1 MIRIIKHLCKYWY
14 SVLIVIALLF
24 AQAACDLS
32 LPEYT
37 SRIVNTGIQE
47 GGIEDNVP
55 EAMSVDTFNHALLF
69 LEEEDA
75 RVLEDHYQLIT
86 SEDATEEQLDTYPE
100 LKKEAIYLLEDI
112 DQDTR
117 EELNQILQKPFTY
130 LLLFSGDSEASQEL
144 EQQMMENLPE
154 EMRQIPDL
162 TMMDVLEM
170 MPEESRQEMTKEID
184 QAMEDMPDTL
194 YEQSA
199 VQFIRSEYEMLGM
212 DTDQIQL
219 NYIFMSG
226 LKMLGLALVS
236 MVATI
241 SVGFL
246 GSRIAARLARDL
258 RNQVFTK
265 VVEFS
270 EGEMKQFST
279 ASLITRSTN
288 DIQQVQMLLVFLL
301 RTIFYAPI
309 IAIGGVVKVL
319 ATKTSMAWII
329 AVAVMAILTLVIVLF
344 AIAMPKFKRVQKL
357 IDRLNLVTREILTGL
372 PVIRAFAK
380 EKHEEQRFDKANKD
394 LKNNQLFIV
403 RVMSTMMPLMMFT
416 MNAIAVLIVWEAAK
430 GIDSGIMQV
439 GDMMAFI
446 QYTMQ
451 IIMAFLMIS
460 LVSIML
466 PRAIVSIGRIDE
478 VLKTPLTILDPKEP
492 KEGKEK
498 GTVEFKDVSFR
509 YPDADGYMLH
519 HINFKANKGETV
531 AFIGSTGSGK
541 STLINL
547 IPRFFEASKGEILV
561 DGVNVKDYD
570 QHDLREKI
578 GYVPQTGI
586 LFSGTIASN
595 LRYGKEDA
603 TEKEIH
609 EALDIAQASEFV
621 NKLEKGIESPIS
633 QGGTNVS
640 GGQKQRLSIAR
651 AVIKRPEIYIFDDSF
666 SALDFKTDAALRK
679 TLREKTKGST
689 MLIVAQRISTI
700 MNADKIVVLDDGNVV
715 GIGTHQELLKTCD
728 VYREIALSQLS
739 KEELDYEG

>member
-24 AQAACDLS
+24 AQAYCDLS

-47 GGIEDNVP
+47 GGIEDNTP
-55 EAMSVDTFNHALLF
+55 EAISKSSLEDALLF
-69 LEEEDA
+69 LNEKDQSFVQSQYELVTIEN
-75 RVLEDHYQLIT
+75 
-86 SEDATEEQLDTYPE
+86 ATESQIEKYPNVE
-100 LKKEAIYLLEDI
+100 KEDI
-112 DQDTR
+112 YVLKDISHEQH
-117 EELNQILQKPFTY
+117 EKLNQLLQKPLTY
-130 LLLFSGDSEASQEL
+130 LLLFDGETEEGKKIEKQVLA
-144 EQQMMENLPE
+144 NLPE
-154 EMRQIPDL
+154 ELSKIPDITVMKL
-162 TMMDVLEM
+162 FEM
-170 MPEESRQEMTKEID
+170 MPQEQRQEALKQLEDKMK
-184 QAMEDMPDTL
+184 DMPDTML
-194 YEQSA
+194 EQSA
-199 VQFIRSEYEMLGM
+199 IEFIKTEYQGLGM
-212 DTDQIQL
+212 DTDRIQT
-219 NYIFMSG
+219 NYIFISG

-236 MVATI
+236 MAATI
-241 SVGFL
+241 MVGFL

-265 VVEFS
+265 VVDFS
-270 EGEMKQFST
+270 ESEMKQFST

-319 ATKTSMAWII
+319 ATGTGMAWIV
-329 AVAVMAILTLVIVLF
+329 AVAVMAIATLVIVLF

-380 EKHEEQRFDKANKD
+380 EKHEEARFDKANKD

-403 RVMSTMMPLMMFT
+403 RVMATMMPLMMFT
-416 MNAIAVLIVWEAAK
+416 MNAIAVLIVWEAAQ

-451 IIMAFLMIS
+451 IIMSFLMIS
-460 LVSIML
+460 IVSIML

-478 VLKTPLTILDPKEP
+478 VLKTPLTILNPKEK
-492 KEGKEK
+492 KEPTEV

-509 YPDADGYMLH
+509 YPDSDGYMLH
-519 HINFKANKGETV
+519 HINFKAEKGETV

-547 IPRFFEASKGEILV
+547 IPRFFEATKGEVLV
-561 DGVNVKDYD
+561 DGVNVKDLD
-570 QHDLREKI
+570 QKELRDKI
-578 GYVPQTGI
+578 GYVPQTGV

-603 TEKEIH
+603 HEKEIQ

-621 NKLEKGIESPIS
+621 SKLEKGTESPIS

-651 AVIKRPEIYIFDDSF
+651 AVIKKPEIYIFDDSF

-679 TLREKTKGST
+679 ALRTKTKGST

-700 MNADKIVVLDDGNVV
+700 MNADRIVVLDDGKVV
-715 GIGTHQELLKTCD
+715 GTGTHQELLKSCE

>member
-1 MIRIIKHLCKYWY
+1 MVRIIKHLCKYWY

-24 AQAACDLS
+24 VQAACDLS

-47 GGIEDNVP
+47 GGIEDNTP
-55 EAMSVDTFNHALLF
+55 EAITKESFEDILLF
-69 LEEEDA
+69 LNEKDSKFVQNQYE
-75 RVLEDHYQLIT
+75 VV
-86 SEDATEEQLDTYPE
+86 SKKDATEEQLESYPTVE
-100 LKKEAIYLLEDI
+100 KQDIYVLKDISKENHEK
-112 DQDTR
+112 
-117 EELNQILQKPFTY
+117 LNQLLQKPLTY
-130 LLLFSGDSEASQEL
+130 LLLFSGDTEEGAKI
-144 EQQMMENLPE
+144 EQQIISKLPE
-154 EMRQIPDL
+154 QLSSIPDL
-162 TMMDVLEM
+162 TVMKLLEM
-170 MPEESRQEMTKEID
+170 MPKEQRQEMMK
-184 QAMEDMPDTL
+184 QLNQKMKDMPDTML
-194 YEQSA
+194 EQSA
-199 VQFIRSEYEMLGM
+199 IQFVKTEYQRLGM
-212 DTDQIQL
+212 DTDRIQTS
-219 NYIFMSG
+219 YIFVSG

-236 MVATI
+236 MVATVM
-241 SVGFL
+241 VGFL

-258 RNQVFTK
+258 RNQVFKK
-265 VVEFS
+265 VVDFS
-270 EGEMKQFST
+270 ESEMKQFST

-319 ATKTSMAWII
+319 ATGTGMAWII
-329 AVAVMAILTLVIVLF
+329 AVAVMAIATLVIILF
-344 AIAMPKFKRVQKL
+344 AIAMPKFKTVQKL

-380 EKHEEQRFDKANKD
+380 EKHEEARFDKANKD
-394 LKNNQLFIV
+394 LKNNQLFII
-403 RVMSTMMPLMMFT
+403 RVMATMMPLMMFT

-430 GIDSGIMQV
+430 GIDSGVMQV

-446 QYTMQ
+446 QYTIQ
-451 IIMAFLMIS
+451 IIMSFLMIS
-460 LVSIML
+460 IVSIML

-478 VLKTPLTILDPKEP
+478 VLKTPFTILNPKQK
-492 KEGKEK
+492 KETTEV

-509 YPDADGYMLH
+509 YPDSDGYMLH

-547 IPRFFEASKGEILV
+547 IPRFFEATKGEVLV
-561 DGVNVKDYD
+561 DGVNVKDLD
-570 QHDLREKI
+570 QKDLRDKI
-578 GYVPQTGI
+578 GYVPQTGV

-603 TEKEIH
+603 SDKEIQ

-621 NKLEKGIESPIS
+621 SKLPKGTENPIS

-651 AVIKRPEIYIFDDSF
+651 AVIKKPEIYIFDDSF

-679 TLREKTKGST
+679 ALREKTKGST

-715 GIGTHQELLKTCD
+715 GTGTHQELLKSCD

>member
-24 AQAACDLS
+24 AQAYCDLS

-47 GGIEDNVP
+47 GGIEDNTP
-55 EAMSVDTFNHALLF
+55 EAISKSSLEDALLF
-69 LEEEDA
+69 LNEEDQSF
-75 RVLEDHYQLIT
+75 VQSQYELVTIEN
-86 SEDATEEQLDTYPE
+86 ATESQIEKYPNVE
-100 LKKEAIYLLEDI
+100 KEDI
-112 DQDTR
+112 YVLKDISHEQH
-117 EELNQILQKPFTY
+117 EKLNQLLQKPLTY
-130 LLLFSGDSEASQEL
+130 LLLFDGETEEGKKIEKQVLA
-144 EQQMMENLPE
+144 NLPE
-154 EMRQIPDL
+154 ELSKIPDITVMKL
-162 TMMDVLEM
+162 FEM
-170 MPEESRQEMTKEID
+170 MPQEQRQEALKQLEDKMK
-184 QAMEDMPDTL
+184 DMPDTML
-194 YEQSA
+194 EQIA
-199 VQFIRSEYEMLGM
+199 IEFIKTEYQGLGM
-212 DTDQIQL
+212 DTDRIQT
-219 NYIFMSG
+219 NYIFISG

-236 MVATI
+236 MAATI
-241 SVGFL
+241 MVGFL

-265 VVEFS
+265 VVDFS
-270 EGEMKQFST
+270 ESEMKQFST

-319 ATKTSMAWII
+319 ATGTGMAWIV
-329 AVAVMAILTLVIVLF
+329 AVAVMAIATLVIVLF

-380 EKHEEQRFDKANKD
+380 EKHEEARFDKANKD

-403 RVMSTMMPLMMFT
+403 RVMATMMPLMMFT
-416 MNAIAVLIVWEAAK
+416 MNAIAVLIVWEAAQ

-451 IIMAFLMIS
+451 IIMSFLMIS
-460 LVSIML
+460 IVSIML

-478 VLKTPLTILDPKEP
+478 VLKTPLTILNPKEK
-492 KEGKEK
+492 KEPTEV

-509 YPDADGYMLH
+509 YPDSDGYMLH
-519 HINFKANKGETV
+519 HINFKAEKGETV

-547 IPRFFEASKGEILV
+547 IPRFFEATKGEVLV
-561 DGVNVKDYD
+561 DGVNVKDLD
-570 QHDLREKI
+570 QKELRDKI
-578 GYVPQTGI
+578 GYVPQTGV

-603 TEKEIH
+603 NEEEIQ

-621 NKLEKGIESPIS
+621 SKLEKGTESPIS

-651 AVIKRPEIYIFDDSF
+651 AVIKKPEIYIFDDSF

-679 TLREKTKGST
+679 ALRTKTKGST
-689 MLIVAQRISTI
+689 ILIVAQRISTI
-700 MNADKIVVLDDGNVV
+700 MNADRIVVLDDGKVV
-715 GIGTHQELLKTCD
+715 GTGTHQELLKSCE

>member
-1 MIRIIKHLCKYWY
+1 MVRIIKHLCKYWY

-24 AQAACDLS
+24 VQAACDLS

-47 GGIEDNVP
+47 GGIEDNTP
-55 EAMSVDTFNHALLF
+55 EAITKESFEDILLF
-69 LEEEDA
+69 LNEKDSKFVQNQYE
-75 RVLEDHYQLIT
+75 VV
-86 SEDATEEQLDTYPE
+86 SKKDATEEQLESYPTVE
-100 LKKEAIYLLEDI
+100 KQDIYVLKDISKENHEK
-112 DQDTR
+112 
-117 EELNQILQKPFTY
+117 LNQLLQKPLTY
-130 LLLFSGDSEASQEL
+130 LLLFSGDTEEGAKIEKQIISK
-144 EQQMMENLPE
+144 LPE
-154 EMRQIPDL
+154 QLSSIPDL
-162 TMMDVLEM
+162 TVMKLLEM
-170 MPEESRQEMTKEID
+170 MPKEQRQEMMK
-184 QAMEDMPDTL
+184 QLNQKMKDMPDTML
-194 YEQSA
+194 EQSA
-199 VQFIRSEYEMLGM
+199 IQFVKTEYQRLGM
-212 DTDQIQL
+212 DTDRIQTS
-219 NYIFMSG
+219 YIFVSG
-226 LKMLGLALVS
+226 LKMLGLALIS
-236 MVATI
+236 MFATVM
-241 SVGFL
+241 VGFL

-258 RNQVFTK
+258 RNQVFKK
-265 VVEFS
+265 VVDFS
-270 EGEMKQFST
+270 ESEMKQFST

-319 ATKTSMAWII
+319 ATGTGMAWII
-329 AVAVMAILTLVIVLF
+329 AVAVMAIATLVIILF

-380 EKHEEQRFDKANKD
+380 EKQEEARFDKANKD

-403 RVMSTMMPLMMFT
+403 RVMATMMPLMMFT

-430 GIDSGIMQV
+430 GIDSGVMQV

-451 IIMAFLMIS
+451 IIMSFLMIS
-460 LVSIML
+460 IVSIML

-478 VLKTPLTILDPKEP
+478 VLKTPFTILNPKQK
-492 KEGKEK
+492 KETTEV

-509 YPDADGYMLH
+509 YPDSDGYMLH

-547 IPRFFEASKGEILV
+547 IPRFFEATKGEVLV
-561 DGVNVKDYD
+561 DGVNVKDLN
-570 QHDLREKI
+570 QKDLRDKI
-578 GYVPQTGI
+578 GYVPQTGV

-603 TEKEIH
+603 SDKEIQD
-609 EALDIAQASEFV
+609 ALDIAQASEFV
-621 NKLEKGIESPIS
+621 SKLPKGTENPIS

-651 AVIKRPEIYIFDDSF
+651 AVIKKPEIYIFDDSF

-679 TLREKTKGST
+679 ALREKTKGST

-715 GIGTHQELLKTCD
+715 GTGTHQELLKSCD

>member
-1 MIRIIKHLCKYWY
+1 MVRIIKHLCKYWY

-24 AQAACDLS
+24 VQAACDLS

-47 GGIEDNVP
+47 GGIEDNTP
-55 EAMSVDTFNHALLF
+55 EAITKESFEDILLF
-69 LEEEDA
+69 LNEKDSKFVQNQYE
-75 RVLEDHYQLIT
+75 VV
-86 SEDATEEQLDTYPE
+86 SKKDATEEQLESYPTVE
-100 LKKEAIYLLEDI
+100 KQDIYVLKDISKENHEK
-112 DQDTR
+112 
-117 EELNQILQKPFTY
+117 LNQLLQKPLTY
-130 LLLFSGDSEASQEL
+130 LLLFSGDTEEGTKIEKQIISK
-144 EQQMMENLPE
+144 LPE
-154 EMRQIPDL
+154 QLSSIPDL
-162 TMMDVLEM
+162 TVMKLLEM
-170 MPEESRQEMTKEID
+170 MPQEQRQEMMK
-184 QAMEDMPDTL
+184 QLNQKMKDMPDTML
-194 YEQSA
+194 EQSA
-199 VQFIRSEYEMLGM
+199 IQFVKAEYQRLGM
-212 DTDQIQL
+212 DTDRIQT
-219 NYIFMSG
+219 NYIFVSG

-236 MVATI
+236 MVATVM
-241 SVGFL
+241 VGFL

-258 RNQVFTK
+258 RNQVFKK
-265 VVEFS
+265 VVDFS
-270 EGEMKQFST
+270 ESEMKQFST

-319 ATKTSMAWII
+319 ATGTGMAWII
-329 AVAVMAILTLVIVLF
+329 AVAVMAIATLVIILF
-344 AIAMPKFKRVQKL
+344 AIAMPKFKTVQKL

-380 EKHEEQRFDKANKD
+380 EKHEEARFDKANKD

-403 RVMSTMMPLMMFT
+403 RVMATMMPLMMFT

-430 GIDSGIMQV
+430 GIDSGVMQV

-451 IIMAFLMIS
+451 IIMSFLMIS
-460 LVSIML
+460 IVSIML

-478 VLKTPLTILDPKEP
+478 VLKTPFTILNPKQK
-492 KEGKEK
+492 KETTEV

-509 YPDADGYMLH
+509 YPDSDGYMLH

-547 IPRFFEASKGEILV
+547 IPRFFEATKGEVLV
-561 DGVNVKDYD
+561 DGVNVKDLD
-570 QHDLREKI
+570 QKDLRDKI
-578 GYVPQTGI
+578 GYVPQTGV

-603 TEKEIH
+603 SDKEIQ

-621 NKLEKGIESPIS
+621 SKLPKGTENPIS

-651 AVIKRPEIYIFDDSF
+651 AVIKKPEIYIFDDSF

-679 TLREKTKGST
+679 ALREKTKGST

-715 GIGTHQELLKTCD
+715 GTGTHQELLKSCD

>member
-24 AQAACDLS
+24 VQAYCDLS

-47 GGIEDNVP
+47 GGIEDNTP
-55 EAMSVDTFNHALLF
+55 EAISKSSLEDALLF
-69 LEEEDA
+69 LNEEDQSF
-75 RVLEDHYQLIT
+75 VQSQYELVTIEN
-86 SEDATEEQLDTYPE
+86 ATESQIEKYPNVE
-100 LKKEAIYLLEDI
+100 KEDI
-112 DQDTR
+112 YVLKDISHEQH
-117 EELNQILQKPFTY
+117 EKLNQLLQKPLTY
-130 LLLFSGDSEASQEL
+130 LLLFDGETEEGKKIEKQVLA
-144 EQQMMENLPE
+144 NLPE
-154 EMRQIPDL
+154 ELSKIPDITVMKL
-162 TMMDVLEM
+162 FEM
-170 MPEESRQEMTKEID
+170 MPQEQRQEALKQLEDKMK
-184 QAMEDMPDTL
+184 DMPDTML
-194 YEQSA
+194 EQSA
-199 VQFIRSEYEMLGM
+199 IEFIKTEYQGLGM
-212 DTDQIQL
+212 DTDRIQT
-219 NYIFMSG
+219 NYIFISG

-236 MVATI
+236 MAATI
-241 SVGFL
+241 MVGFL

-265 VVEFS
+265 VVDFS
-270 EGEMKQFST
+270 ESEMKQFST

-319 ATKTSMAWII
+319 ATGTGMAWIV
-329 AVAVMAILTLVIVLF
+329 AVAVMAIATLVIVLF

-380 EKHEEQRFDKANKD
+380 EKPEEARFDKANKD

-403 RVMSTMMPLMMFT
+403 RVMATMMPLMMFT
-416 MNAIAVLIVWEAAK
+416 MNAIAVLIVWEAAQ

-451 IIMAFLMIS
+451 IIMSFLMIS
-460 LVSIML
+460 IVSIML

-478 VLKTPLTILDPKEP
+478 VLKTPLTILNPKEK
-492 KEGKEK
+492 KEPTEV

-509 YPDADGYMLH
+509 YPDSDGYMLH
-519 HINFKANKGETV
+519 HINFKAEKGETV

-547 IPRFFEASKGEILV
+547 IPRFFEATKGEVLV
-561 DGVNVKDYD
+561 DGVNVKDLD
-570 QHDLREKI
+570 QKELRDKI
-578 GYVPQTGI
+578 GYVPQTGV

-603 TEKEIH
+603 NEKEIQ

-621 NKLEKGIESPIS
+621 SKLEKGTESPIS

-651 AVIKRPEIYIFDDSF
+651 AVIKKPEIYIFDDSF

-679 TLREKTKGST
+679 ALRTKTKGST

-700 MNADKIVVLDDGNVV
+700 MNADRIVVLDDGKVV
-715 GIGTHQELLKTCD
+715 GTGTHQELLKSCE

>member
-24 AQAACDLS
+24 AQAYCDLS

-47 GGIEDNVP
+47 GGIEDNTP
-55 EAMSVDTFNHALLF
+55 EAISKSSLEDALLF
-69 LEEEDA
+69 LNEEDQSF
-75 RVLEDHYQLIT
+75 VQSQYELVTIEN
-86 SEDATEEQLDTYPE
+86 ATESQIEKYPNVE
-100 LKKEAIYLLEDI
+100 KEDI
-112 DQDTR
+112 YVLKDISHEQH
-117 EELNQILQKPFTY
+117 EKLNQLLQKPLTY
-130 LLLFSGDSEASQEL
+130 LLLFDGETEEGKKIEKQVLA
-144 EQQMMENLPE
+144 NLPE
-154 EMRQIPDL
+154 ELSKIPDITVMKL
-162 TMMDVLEM
+162 FEM
-170 MPEESRQEMTKEID
+170 MPQEQRQEALKQLEDKMK
-184 QAMEDMPDTL
+184 DMPDTML
-194 YEQSA
+194 EQSA
-199 VQFIRSEYEMLGM
+199 IEFIKTEYQGLGM
-212 DTDQIQL
+212 DTDRIQI
-219 NYIFMSG
+219 NYIFISG

-236 MVATI
+236 MAATI
-241 SVGFL
+241 MVGFL

-265 VVEFS
+265 VVDFS
-270 EGEMKQFST
+270 ESEMKQFST

-319 ATKTSMAWII
+319 ATGTGMAWIV
-329 AVAVMAILTLVIVLF
+329 AVAVMAIATLVIVLF
-344 AIAMPKFKRVQKL
+344 AIAMPKFKCVQKL

-380 EKHEEQRFDKANKD
+380 EKHEEARFDKANKD

-403 RVMSTMMPLMMFT
+403 RVMATMMPLMMFT
-416 MNAIAVLIVWEAAK
+416 MNAIAVLIVWEAAQ

-451 IIMAFLMIS
+451 IIMSFLMIS
-460 LVSIML
+460 IVSIML

-478 VLKTPLTILDPKEP
+478 VLKTPLTILNPKEK
-492 KEGKEK
+492 KEPTEV

-509 YPDADGYMLH
+509 YPDSDGYMLH
-519 HINFKANKGETV
+519 HINFKAEKGETV

-547 IPRFFEASKGEILV
+547 IPRFFEATKGEVLV
-561 DGVNVKDYD
+561 DGVNVKDLD
-570 QHDLREKI
+570 QKELRDKI
-578 GYVPQTGI
+578 GYVPQTGV

-603 TEKEIH
+603 NEKEIQ

-621 NKLEKGIESPIS
+621 SKLEKGTESPIS

-651 AVIKRPEIYIFDDSF
+651 AVIKKPEIYIFDDSF

-679 TLREKTKGST
+679 ALRTKTKGST

-700 MNADKIVVLDDGNVV
+700 MNADRIVVLDDGKVV
-715 GIGTHQELLKTCD
+715 GTGTHQELLKSCE

>member
-24 AQAACDLS
+24 AQAYCDLS

-47 GGIEDNVP
+47 GGIEDNTP
-55 EAMSVDTFNHALLF
+55 EAISKSSLEDALLF
-69 LEEEDA
+69 LNEEDQSF
-75 RVLEDHYQLIT
+75 VQSQYELVTIEN
-86 SEDATEEQLDTYPE
+86 ATESQIEKYPNVE
-100 LKKEAIYLLEDI
+100 KEDI
-112 DQDTR
+112 YVLKDISHEQH
-117 EELNQILQKPFTY
+117 EKLNQLLQKPLTY
-130 LLLFSGDSEASQEL
+130 LLLFDGETEEGKKIEKQVLA
-144 EQQMMENLPE
+144 NLPE
-154 EMRQIPDL
+154 ELSKIPDITVMKL
-162 TMMDVLEM
+162 FEM
-170 MPEESRQEMTKEID
+170 MPQEQRQEALKQLEDKMK
-184 QAMEDMPDTL
+184 DMPDTML
-194 YEQSA
+194 EQSA
-199 VQFIRSEYEMLGM
+199 IEFIKTEYQGLGM
-212 DTDQIQL
+212 DTDRIQT
-219 NYIFMSG
+219 NYIFISG

-236 MVATI
+236 MAATI
-241 SVGFL
+241 MVGFL

-265 VVEFS
+265 VVDFS
-270 EGEMKQFST
+270 ESEMKQFST

-319 ATKTSMAWII
+319 ATGTGMAWIV
-329 AVAVMAILTLVIVLF
+329 AVAVMAIATLVIVLF

-380 EKHEEQRFDKANKD
+380 EKPEEARFDKANKD

-403 RVMSTMMPLMMFT
+403 RVMATMMPLMMFT
-416 MNAIAVLIVWEAAK
+416 MNAIAVLIVWEAAQ

-451 IIMAFLMIS
+451 IIMSFLMIS
-460 LVSIML
+460 IVSIML

-478 VLKTPLTILDPKEP
+478 VLKTPLTILNPKEK
-492 KEGKEK
+492 KEPTEV

-509 YPDADGYMLH
+509 YPDSDGYMLH
-519 HINFKANKGETV
+519 HINFKAEKGETV

-547 IPRFFEASKGEILV
+547 IPRFFEATKGEVLV
-561 DGVNVKDYD
+561 DGVNVKDLD
-570 QHDLREKI
+570 QKELRDKI
-578 GYVPQTGI
+578 GYVPQTGV

-603 TEKEIH
+603 HEKEIQ

-621 NKLEKGIESPIS
+621 SKLEKGTESPIS

-651 AVIKRPEIYIFDDSF
+651 AVIKKPEIYIFDDSF

-679 TLREKTKGST
+679 ALRTKTKGST

-700 MNADKIVVLDDGNVV
+700 MNADRIVVLDDGKVV
-715 GIGTHQELLKTCD
+715 GTGTHQELLKSCE

>member
-24 AQAACDLS
+24 VQAACDLS

-55 EAMSVDTFNHALLF
+55 EAMSVDTFQHAQLF
-69 LEEEDA
+69 LEDEDA
-75 RVLEDHYQLIT
+75 YFVEDHYQLIT
-86 SEDATEEQLDTYPE
+86 RDQATKEQLDSYPE
-100 LKKEAIYLLEDI
+100 LKNEDIYLLEEI
-112 DQDTR
+112 DHDAR
-117 EELNQILQKPFTY
+117 DELNQILQKPFTY
-130 LLLFSGDSEASQEL
+130 LLLFSGDSESGKEI
-144 EQQMMENLPE
+144 EQQMMANLPE

-170 MPEESRQEMTKEID
+170 MPEESRQEMTKEMD

-199 VQFIRSEYEMLGM
+199 VQFIRSEYETLGM

-219 NYIFMSG
+219 NYIFVSG

-319 ATKTSMAWII
+319 ATKTGMAWII

-344 AIAMPKFKRVQKL
+344 AIAMPKFKCVQKL

-578 GYVPQTGI
+578 GYVPQTGV

-679 TLREKTKGST
+679 ALREKTKGST

>member
-1 MIRIIKHLCKYWY
+1 MVRIIKHLCKYWY

-24 AQAACDLS
+24 VQAACDLS

-47 GGIEDNVP
+47 GGIEDNTP
-55 EAMSVDTFNHALLF
+55 EAITKESFENILLF
-69 LEEEDA
+69 LNEKDSKFVQNQYE
-75 RVLEDHYQLIT
+75 VV
-86 SEDATEEQLDTYPE
+86 SKKDATEEQLESYPTVE
-100 LKKEAIYLLEDI
+100 KQDIYVLKDISKENHEK
-112 DQDTR
+112 
-117 EELNQILQKPFTY
+117 LNQLLQKPLTY
-130 LLLFSGDSEASQEL
+130 LLLFSGDTEEGAKI
-144 EQQMMENLPE
+144 EQQIISKLPE
-154 EMRQIPDL
+154 QLSSIPDL
-162 TMMDVLEM
+162 TVMKLLEM
-170 MPEESRQEMTKEID
+170 MPKEQRQEMMK
-184 QAMEDMPDTL
+184 QLNQKMKDMPDTML
-194 YEQSA
+194 EQSA
-199 VQFIRSEYEMLGM
+199 IQFVKTEYQRLGM
-212 DTDQIQL
+212 DTDRIQT
-219 NYIFMSG
+219 NYIFVSG
-226 LKMLGLALVS
+226 LKMLGLALIS
-236 MVATI
+236 MFATVM
-241 SVGFL
+241 VGFL

-258 RNQVFTK
+258 RNQVFKK
-265 VVEFS
+265 VVDFS
-270 EGEMKQFST
+270 ESEMKQFST

-319 ATKTSMAWII
+319 ATGTGMAWII
-329 AVAVMAILTLVIVLF
+329 AVAVMAIATLVIILF

-380 EKHEEQRFDKANKD
+380 ENHEEARFDKANKD

-403 RVMSTMMPLMMFT
+403 RVMATMMPLMMFT

-430 GIDSGIMQV
+430 GIDSGVMQV

-451 IIMAFLMIS
+451 IIMSFLMIS
-460 LVSIML
+460 IVSIML

-478 VLKTPLTILDPKEP
+478 VLKTPFTILNPKQK
-492 KEGKEK
+492 KETTEV

-509 YPDADGYMLH
+509 YPDSDGYMLH

-547 IPRFFEASKGEILV
+547 IPRFFEATKGEVLV
-561 DGVNVKDYD
+561 DGVNVKDLD
-570 QHDLREKI
+570 QKDLRDKI
-578 GYVPQTGI
+578 GYVPQTGV

-603 TEKEIH
+603 SDKEIQ

-621 NKLEKGIESPIS
+621 SKLPKGTENPIS

-640 GGQKQRLSIAR
+640 GGQKQRISIAR
-651 AVIKRPEIYIFDDSF
+651 AVIKKPEIYIFDDSF

-679 TLREKTKGST
+679 ALREKTKGST

-715 GIGTHQELLKTCD
+715 GTGTHQELLKSCD

>member
-1 MIRIIKHLCKYWY
+1 MVRIIKHLCKYWY

-24 AQAACDLS
+24 VQAACDLS

-47 GGIEDNVP
+47 GGIEDNTP
-55 EAMSVDTFNHALLF
+55 EAITKESFEDILLF
-69 LEEEDA
+69 LNERDSKFVQNQYE
-75 RVLEDHYQLIT
+75 VV
-86 SEDATEEQLDTYPE
+86 SKKDATEEQLESYPTVE
-100 LKKEAIYLLEDI
+100 KQDIYVLKDISKENHEK
-112 DQDTR
+112 
-117 EELNQILQKPFTY
+117 LNQLLQKPLTY
-130 LLLFSGDSEASQEL
+130 LLLFSGDTEEGAKI
-144 EQQMMENLPE
+144 EQQIISKLPE
-154 EMRQIPDL
+154 QLSSIPDL
-162 TMMDVLEM
+162 TVMKLLEM
-170 MPEESRQEMTKEID
+170 MPKEQRQEMMK
-184 QAMEDMPDTL
+184 QLNQKMKDMPDTML
-194 YEQSA
+194 EQSA
-199 VQFIRSEYEMLGM
+199 IQFVKTEYQRLGM
-212 DTDQIQL
+212 DTDRIQT
-219 NYIFMSG
+219 NYIFVSG
-226 LKMLGLALVS
+226 LKMLGLALIS
-236 MVATI
+236 MFATVM
-241 SVGFL
+241 VGFL

-258 RNQVFTK
+258 RNQVFKK
-265 VVEFS
+265 VVDFS
-270 EGEMKQFST
+270 ESEMKQFST

-319 ATKTSMAWII
+319 ATGTGMAWII
-329 AVAVMAILTLVIVLF
+329 AVAVMAIATLVIILF

-380 EKHEEQRFDKANKD
+380 EKHEEARFDKANKD

-403 RVMSTMMPLMMFT
+403 RVMATMMPLMMFT

-430 GIDSGIMQV
+430 GIDSGVMQV

-451 IIMAFLMIS
+451 IIMSFLMIS
-460 LVSIML
+460 IVSIML

-478 VLKTPLTILDPKEP
+478 VLKTPFTILNPKQK
-492 KEGKEK
+492 KETTEV

-509 YPDADGYMLH
+509 YPDSDGYMLH

-547 IPRFFEASKGEILV
+547 IPRFFEATKGEVLV
-561 DGVNVKDYD
+561 DGVNVKDLD
-570 QHDLREKI
+570 QKDLRDKI
-578 GYVPQTGI
+578 GYVPQTGV

-603 TEKEIH
+603 SDKEIQ

-621 NKLEKGIESPIS
+621 SKLPKGTENPIS

-651 AVIKRPEIYIFDDSF
+651 AVIKKPEIYIFDDSF

-679 TLREKTKGST
+679 ALREKTKGST

-715 GIGTHQELLKTCD
+715 GTGTHQELLKSCD

>member
-1 MIRIIKHLCKYWY
+1 MVRIIKHLCKYWY

-24 AQAACDLS
+24 VQAACDLS

-47 GGIEDNVP
+47 GGIEDNTP
-55 EAMSVDTFNHALLF
+55 EAITKESFEDILLF
-69 LEEEDA
+69 LNERDSQFVQNQYE
-75 RVLEDHYQLIT
+75 VV
-86 SEDATEEQLDTYPE
+86 SKKDATEEQLESYPTVE
-100 LKKEAIYLLEDI
+100 KKDIYVLKDISKENHEK
-112 DQDTR
+112 
-117 EELNQILQKPFTY
+117 LNQLLQKPLTY
-130 LLLFSGDSEASQEL
+130 LLLFSGDTEEGARI
-144 EQQMMENLPE
+144 EQHIISKLPE
-154 EMRQIPDL
+154 QLSSIPDL
-162 TMMDVLEM
+162 TVMKLLEM
-170 MPEESRQEMTKEID
+170 MPQEQRQEMMK
-184 QAMEDMPDTL
+184 QLNQKMKDMPDTML
-194 YEQSA
+194 EQSA
-199 VQFIRSEYEMLGM
+199 IQFVKTEYQRLGM
-212 DTDQIQL
+212 DTDRIQT
-219 NYIFMSG
+219 NYIFVSG
-226 LKMLGLALVS
+226 LKMLGLALIS
-236 MVATI
+236 MFATVM
-241 SVGFL
+241 VGFL

-258 RNQVFTK
+258 RNQVFKK
-265 VVEFS
+265 VVDFS
-270 EGEMKQFST
+270 ESEMKQFST

-319 ATKTSMAWII
+319 ATGTGMAWII
-329 AVAVMAILTLVIVLF
+329 AVAVMAIATLVIILF

-380 EKHEEQRFDKANKD
+380 EKHEEARFDKANKD
-394 LKNNQLFIV
+394 LKNNQLFII
-403 RVMSTMMPLMMFT
+403 RVMATMMPLMMFT

-430 GIDSGIMQV
+430 GIDSGVMQV

-451 IIMAFLMIS
+451 IIMSFLMIS
-460 LVSIML
+460 IVSIML

-478 VLKTPLTILDPKEP
+478 VLKTPFTILNPKQK
-492 KEGKEK
+492 KETTEV

-509 YPDADGYMLH
+509 YPDSDGYMLH

-547 IPRFFEASKGEILV
+547 IPRFFEATKGEVLV
-561 DGVNVKDYD
+561 DGVNVKDLD
-570 QHDLREKI
+570 QKDLRDKI
-578 GYVPQTGI
+578 GYVPQTGV

-603 TEKEIH
+603 SDKEIQ

-621 NKLEKGIESPIS
+621 SKLPKGTENPIS

-651 AVIKRPEIYIFDDSF
+651 AVIKKPEIYIFDDSF

-679 TLREKTKGST
+679 ALREKTKGST

-715 GIGTHQELLKTCD
+715 GTGTHQELLKSCD

>member
-1 MIRIIKHLCKYWY
+1 MVRIIKHLCKYWY

-24 AQAACDLS
+24 VQAACDLS

-47 GGIEDNVP
+47 GGIEDNTP
-55 EAMSVDTFNHALLF
+55 EAITKESFEDILLF
-69 LEEEDA
+69 LNEKDSKFVQNQYE
-75 RVLEDHYQLIT
+75 VV
-86 SEDATEEQLDTYPE
+86 SKKDATEEQLESYPTVE
-100 LKKEAIYLLEDI
+100 KQYIYVLKDISKENHEK
-112 DQDTR
+112 
-117 EELNQILQKPFTY
+117 LNQLLQKPLTY
-130 LLLFSGDSEASQEL
+130 LLLFSGDTEEGAKIEKQIISK
-144 EQQMMENLPE
+144 LPE
-154 EMRQIPDL
+154 QLSSIPDL
-162 TMMDVLEM
+162 TVMKLLEM
-170 MPEESRQEMTKEID
+170 MPKEQRQEMMK
-184 QAMEDMPDTL
+184 QLNQKMKDMPDTML
-194 YEQSA
+194 EQSA
-199 VQFIRSEYEMLGM
+199 IQFVKTEYQRLGM
-212 DTDQIQL
+212 DTDRIQT
-219 NYIFMSG
+219 NYIFVSG
-226 LKMLGLALVS
+226 LKMLGLALIS
-236 MVATI
+236 MFATVM
-241 SVGFL
+241 VGFL

-258 RNQVFTK
+258 RNQVFKK
-265 VVEFS
+265 VVDFS
-270 EGEMKQFST
+270 ESEMKQFST

-319 ATKTSMAWII
+319 ATGTGMAWII
-329 AVAVMAILTLVIVLF
+329 AVAVMAIATLVIILF
-344 AIAMPKFKRVQKL
+344 AIAMPKFKTVQKL

-380 EKHEEQRFDKANKD
+380 EKHEEARFDKANKD
-394 LKNNQLFIV
+394 LKNNQLFII
-403 RVMSTMMPLMMFT
+403 RVMATMMPLMMFT

-430 GIDSGIMQV
+430 GIDSGVMQV

-451 IIMAFLMIS
+451 IIMSFLMIS
-460 LVSIML
+460 IVSIML

-478 VLKTPLTILDPKEP
+478 VLKTPFTILNPKQK
-492 KEGKEK
+492 KETTEV

-509 YPDADGYMLH
+509 YPDSDGYMLH

-547 IPRFFEASKGEILV
+547 IPRFFEATKGEVLV
-561 DGVNVKDYD
+561 DGVNVKDLD
-570 QHDLREKI
+570 QKDLRDKI
-578 GYVPQTGI
+578 GYVPQTGV

-603 TEKEIH
+603 SDKEIQ

-621 NKLEKGIESPIS
+621 SKLPKGTENPIS

-651 AVIKRPEIYIFDDSF
+651 AVIKKPEIYIFDDSF

-679 TLREKTKGST
+679 ALREKTKGST

-715 GIGTHQELLKTCD
+715 GTGTHQELLKSCD

>member
-55 EAMSVDTFNHALLF
+55 EAMSVDTFHHALLF

-75 RVLEDHYQLIT
+75 RVVEDHYQLIT
-86 SEDATEEQLDTYPE
+86 SEDAAEEQLDTYPE
-100 LKKEAIYLLEDI
+100 LEEEAIYLLEDI
-112 DQDTR
+112 DQDIR

-578 GYVPQTGI
+578 GYVPQTGV

-679 TLREKTKGST
+679 ALREKTKGST

>member
-1 MIRIIKHLCKYWY
+1 MVRIIKHLCKYWY

-24 AQAACDLS
+24 VQAACDLS

-47 GGIEDNVP
+47 GGIEDNTP
-55 EAMSVDTFNHALLF
+55 EAITKESFEDILLF
-69 LEEEDA
+69 LNEKDSKFVQNQYE
-75 RVLEDHYQLIT
+75 VV
-86 SEDATEEQLDTYPE
+86 SKKDATEEQLESYPTVE
-100 LKKEAIYLLEDI
+100 KQDIYVLKNISKENHEK
-112 DQDTR
+112 
-117 EELNQILQKPFTY
+117 LNQLLQKPLTY
-130 LLLFSGDSEASQEL
+130 LLLFSGDTEEGAKI
-144 EQQMMENLPE
+144 EQQIISKLPE
-154 EMRQIPDL
+154 QLSSIPDL
-162 TMMDVLEM
+162 TVIKLLEM
-170 MPEESRQEMTKEID
+170 MPQEQRQEMMK
-184 QAMEDMPDTL
+184 QLNQKMKDMPDTML
-194 YEQSA
+194 EQSA
-199 VQFIRSEYEMLGM
+199 IQFVKTEYQRLGM
-212 DTDQIQL
+212 DTDRIQT
-219 NYIFMSG
+219 NYIFVSG
-226 LKMLGLALVS
+226 LKMLGLALIS
-236 MVATI
+236 MFATVM
-241 SVGFL
+241 VGFL

-258 RNQVFTK
+258 RNQVFKK
-265 VVEFS
+265 VVDFS
-270 EGEMKQFST
+270 ESEMKQFST

-319 ATKTSMAWII
+319 ATGTGMAWII
-329 AVAVMAILTLVIVLF
+329 AVAVMAIATLVIILF

-380 EKHEEQRFDKANKD
+380 EKHEEARFDKANKD

-403 RVMSTMMPLMMFT
+403 RVMATMMPLMMFT

-430 GIDSGIMQV
+430 GIDSGVMQV

-451 IIMAFLMIS
+451 IIMSFLMIS
-460 LVSIML
+460 IVSIML

-478 VLKTPLTILDPKEP
+478 VLKTPFTILNPKQK
-492 KEGKEK
+492 KETTEV

-509 YPDADGYMLH
+509 YPDSDGYMLH

-547 IPRFFEASKGEILV
+547 IPRFFEATKGEVLV
-561 DGVNVKDYD
+561 DGVNVKDLD
-570 QHDLREKI
+570 QKDLRDKI
-578 GYVPQTGI
+578 GYVPQTGV

-603 TEKEIH
+603 SDKEIQ

-621 NKLEKGIESPIS
+621 SKLPKGPENPIS

-651 AVIKRPEIYIFDDSF
+651 AVIKKPEIYIFDDSF

-679 TLREKTKGST
+679 ALREKTKGST

-715 GIGTHQELLKTCD
+715 GTGTHQELLKSCD

>member
-1 MIRIIKHLCKYWY
+1 MVRIIKHLCKYWY

-24 AQAACDLS
+24 VQAACDLS

-47 GGIEDNVP
+47 GGIEDNTP
-55 EAMSVDTFNHALLF
+55 EAITKESFEDILLF
-69 LEEEDA
+69 LNEKDSKFVQNQYE
-75 RVLEDHYQLIT
+75 VV
-86 SEDATEEQLDTYPE
+86 SKKDATEEQLESYPTVE
-100 LKKEAIYLLEDI
+100 KQDIYVLKNISKENHEK
-112 DQDTR
+112 
-117 EELNQILQKPFTY
+117 LNQLLQKPLTY
-130 LLLFSGDSEASQEL
+130 LLLFSGDTEEGAKIEKQIISK
-144 EQQMMENLPE
+144 LPE
-154 EMRQIPDL
+154 QLSSIPDL
-162 TMMDVLEM
+162 TVMKLLEM
-170 MPEESRQEMTKEID
+170 MPKEQRQEMMK
-184 QAMEDMPDTL
+184 QLNQKMKDMPDTML
-194 YEQSA
+194 EQSA
-199 VQFIRSEYEMLGM
+199 IQFVKTEYQRLGM
-212 DTDQIQL
+212 DTDRIQT
-219 NYIFMSG
+219 NYIFVSG
-226 LKMLGLALVS
+226 LKMLGLALIS
-236 MVATI
+236 MVATVM
-241 SVGFL
+241 VGFL

-258 RNQVFTK
+258 RNQVFKK
-265 VVEFS
+265 VVDFS
-270 EGEMKQFST
+270 ESEMKQFST

-319 ATKTSMAWII
+319 ATGTGMAWII
-329 AVAVMAILTLVIVLF
+329 AVAVMAIATLVIILF

-380 EKHEEQRFDKANKD
+380 EKHEEARFDKANKD
-394 LKNNQLFIV
+394 LKNNQLFII
-403 RVMSTMMPLMMFT
+403 RVMATMMPLMMFT

-430 GIDSGIMQV
+430 GIDSGVMQV

-451 IIMAFLMIS
+451 IIMSFLMIS
-460 LVSIML
+460 IVSIML

-478 VLKTPLTILDPKEP
+478 VLKTPFTILNPKQK
-492 KEGKEK
+492 KETTEV

-509 YPDADGYMLH
+509 YPDSDGYMLH

-547 IPRFFEASKGEILV
+547 IPRFFEATKGEVLV
-561 DGVNVKDYD
+561 DGVNVKDLD
-570 QHDLREKI
+570 QKDLRDKI
-578 GYVPQTGI
+578 GYVPQTGV

-603 TEKEIH
+603 SDKEIQ

-621 NKLEKGIESPIS
+621 SKLPKGTENPIS

-651 AVIKRPEIYIFDDSF
+651 AVIKKPEIYIFDDSF

-679 TLREKTKGST
+679 ALREKTKGST

-715 GIGTHQELLKTCD
+715 GTGTHQELLKSCD

>member
-1 MIRIIKHLCKYWY
+1 MVRIIKHLCKYWY

-24 AQAACDLS
+24 VQAACDLS

-47 GGIEDNVP
+47 GGIEDNTP
-55 EAMSVDTFNHALLF
+55 EAITKESFEDILLF
-69 LEEEDA
+69 LNEKDSKFVQNQYEVVSKKD
-75 RVLEDHYQLIT
+75 T
-86 SEDATEEQLDTYPE
+86 TEEQLESYPTVE
-100 LKKEAIYLLEDI
+100 KQDIYVLKNISKENHEK
-112 DQDTR
+112 
-117 EELNQILQKPFTY
+117 LNQLLQKPLTY
-130 LLLFSGDSEASQEL
+130 LLLFSGDTEEGAKIEKQIISK
-144 EQQMMENLPE
+144 LPE
-154 EMRQIPDL
+154 QLSSIPDL
-162 TMMDVLEM
+162 TVMKLLEM
-170 MPEESRQEMTKEID
+170 MPKEQRQEMMK
-184 QAMEDMPDTL
+184 QLNQKMKDMPDTML
-194 YEQSA
+194 EQSA
-199 VQFIRSEYEMLGM
+199 IQFVKTEYQRLGM
-212 DTDQIQL
+212 DTDRIQTS
-219 NYIFMSG
+219 YIFVSG
-226 LKMLGLALVS
+226 LKMLGLALIS
-236 MVATI
+236 MFATVM
-241 SVGFL
+241 VGFL

-258 RNQVFTK
+258 RNQVFKK
-265 VVEFS
+265 VVDFS
-270 EGEMKQFST
+270 ESEMKQFST

-319 ATKTSMAWII
+319 ATGTGMAWII
-329 AVAVMAILTLVIVLF
+329 AVAVMAIATLVIILF

-380 EKHEEQRFDKANKD
+380 EKHEEARFDKANKD

-403 RVMSTMMPLMMFT
+403 RVMATMMPLMMFT

-430 GIDSGIMQV
+430 GIDSGVMQV

-451 IIMAFLMIS
+451 IIMSFLMIS
-460 LVSIML
+460 IVSIML

-478 VLKTPLTILDPKEP
+478 VLKTPFTILNPKQK
-492 KEGKEK
+492 KETTEV

-509 YPDADGYMLH
+509 YPDSDGYMLH

-547 IPRFFEASKGEILV
+547 IPRFFEATKGEVLV
-561 DGVNVKDYD
+561 DGVNVKDLD
-570 QHDLREKI
+570 QKDLRDKI
-578 GYVPQTGI
+578 GYVPQTGV

-603 TEKEIH
+603 SDKEIQ

-621 NKLEKGIESPIS
+621 SKLPKGTENPIS

-651 AVIKRPEIYIFDDSF
+651 AVIKKPEIYIFDDSF

-679 TLREKTKGST
+679 ALREKTKGST

-715 GIGTHQELLKTCD
+715 GTGTHQELLKSCD

>member
-1 MIRIIKHLCKYWY
+1 MVRIIKHLCKYWY

-24 AQAACDLS
+24 VQAACDLS

-47 GGIEDNVP
+47 GGIEDNTP
-55 EAMSVDTFNHALLF
+55 EAITKESFEDILLF
-69 LEEEDA
+69 LNEKDSKFVQNQYE
-75 RVLEDHYQLIT
+75 VV
-86 SEDATEEQLDTYPE
+86 SKKDATEEQLESYPTVE
-100 LKKEAIYLLEDI
+100 KQYIYVLKDISKENHEK
-112 DQDTR
+112 
-117 EELNQILQKPFTY
+117 LNQLLQKPLTY
-130 LLLFSGDSEASQEL
+130 LLLFSGDTEEGAKI
-144 EQQMMENLPE
+144 EQQIISKLPE
-154 EMRQIPDL
+154 QLSSIPDL
-162 TMMDVLEM
+162 TVMKLLEM
-170 MPEESRQEMTKEID
+170 MPQEQRQEMMK
-184 QAMEDMPDTL
+184 QLNQKMKDMPDTML
-194 YEQSA
+194 EQSA
-199 VQFIRSEYEMLGM
+199 IQFVKTEYQRLGM
-212 DTDQIQL
+212 DTDRIQT
-219 NYIFMSG
+219 NYIFVSG
-226 LKMLGLALVS
+226 LKMLGLALIS
-236 MVATI
+236 MFATVM
-241 SVGFL
+241 VGFL

-258 RNQVFTK
+258 RNQVFKK
-265 VVEFS
+265 VVDFS
-270 EGEMKQFST
+270 ESEMKQFST

-319 ATKTSMAWII
+319 ATGTGMAWII
-329 AVAVMAILTLVIVLF
+329 AVAVMAIATLVIILF

-380 EKHEEQRFDKANKD
+380 EKHEEARFDKANKD

-403 RVMSTMMPLMMFT
+403 RVMATMMPLMMFT

-430 GIDSGIMQV
+430 GIDSGVMQV

-451 IIMAFLMIS
+451 IIMSFLMIS
-460 LVSIML
+460 IVSIML

-478 VLKTPLTILDPKEP
+478 VLKTPFTILNPKQK
-492 KEGKEK
+492 KETTEV

-509 YPDADGYMLH
+509 YPDSDGYMLH

-547 IPRFFEASKGEILV
+547 IPRFFEATKGEVLV
-561 DGVNVKDYD
+561 DGVNVKDLD
-570 QHDLREKI
+570 QKDLRDKI
-578 GYVPQTGI
+578 GYVPQTGV

-603 TEKEIH
+603 SDKEIH

-621 NKLEKGIESPIS
+621 SKLPKGTENPIS

-651 AVIKRPEIYIFDDSF
+651 AVIKKPEIYIFDDSF

-679 TLREKTKGST
+679 ALREKTKGST

-715 GIGTHQELLKTCD
+715 GTGTHQELLKSCD

>member
-1 MIRIIKHLCKYWY
+1 MVRIIKHLCKYWY

-24 AQAACDLS
+24 VQAACDLS

-47 GGIEDNVP
+47 GGIEDNTP
-55 EAMSVDTFNHALLF
+55 EAITKESFEDILLF
-69 LEEEDA
+69 LNEKDSKFVQNQYE
-75 RVLEDHYQLIT
+75 VV
-86 SEDATEEQLDTYPE
+86 SKKDATEEQLESYPTVE
-100 LKKEAIYLLEDI
+100 KQDIYVLKNISKENHEK
-112 DQDTR
+112 
-117 EELNQILQKPFTY
+117 LNQLLQKPLTY
-130 LLLFSGDSEASQEL
+130 LLLFSGDTEEGARI
-144 EQQMMENLPE
+144 EQHIISKLPE
-154 EMRQIPDL
+154 QLSSIPDL
-162 TMMDVLEM
+162 TVMKLLEM
-170 MPEESRQEMTKEID
+170 MPQEQRQEMMK
-184 QAMEDMPDTL
+184 QLNQKMKDMPDTML
-194 YEQSA
+194 EQSA
-199 VQFIRSEYEMLGM
+199 IQFVKTEYQRLGM
-212 DTDQIQL
+212 DTDRIQT
-219 NYIFMSG
+219 NYIFVSG
-226 LKMLGLALVS
+226 LKMLGLALIS
-236 MVATI
+236 MFATVM
-241 SVGFL
+241 VGFL

-258 RNQVFTK
+258 RNQVFKK
-265 VVEFS
+265 VVDFS
-270 EGEMKQFST
+270 ESEMKQFST

-319 ATKTSMAWII
+319 ATGTGMAWII
-329 AVAVMAILTLVIVLF
+329 AVAVMAIATLVIVLF
-344 AIAMPKFKRVQKL
+344 AIAMPKFKCVQKL

-380 EKHEEQRFDKANKD
+380 EKHEEARFDKANKD
-394 LKNNQLFIV
+394 LKNNQLFII
-403 RVMSTMMPLMMFT
+403 RVMATMMPLMMFT

-430 GIDSGIMQV
+430 GIDSGVMQV

-451 IIMAFLMIS
+451 IIMSFLMIS
-460 LVSIML
+460 IVSIML

-478 VLKTPLTILDPKEP
+478 VLKTPFTILNPKQK
-492 KEGKEK
+492 KETTEV

-509 YPDADGYMLH
+509 YPDSDGYMLH

-547 IPRFFEASKGEILV
+547 IPRFFEATKGEVLV
-561 DGVNVKDYD
+561 DGVNVKDLD
-570 QHDLREKI
+570 QKDLRDKI
-578 GYVPQTGI
+578 GYVPQTGV

-603 TEKEIH
+603 SDKEIQ

-621 NKLEKGIESPIS
+621 SKLPKGTENPIS

-651 AVIKRPEIYIFDDSF
+651 AVIKKPEIYIFDDSF

-679 TLREKTKGST
+679 ALREKTKGST

-715 GIGTHQELLKTCD
+715 GTGTHQELLKSCD

>member
-24 AQAACDLS
+24 AQAYCDLS

-47 GGIEDNVP
+47 GGIEDNTP
-55 EAMSVDTFNHALLF
+55 EAISKSSLEDALLF
-69 LEEEDA
+69 LNEEDQSF
-75 RVLEDHYQLIT
+75 VQSQYELVTIEN
-86 SEDATEEQLDTYPE
+86 ATESQIEKYPNVE
-100 LKKEAIYLLEDI
+100 KEDI
-112 DQDTR
+112 YVLKDISHEQH
-117 EELNQILQKPFTY
+117 EKLNQLLQKPLTY
-130 LLLFSGDSEASQEL
+130 LLLFDGETEEGKKIEKQVLA
-144 EQQMMENLPE
+144 NLPE
-154 EMRQIPDL
+154 ELSKIPDITVMKL
-162 TMMDVLEM
+162 FEM
-170 MPEESRQEMTKEID
+170 MPQEQRQEALKQLEDKMK
-184 QAMEDMPDTL
+184 DMPDTML
-194 YEQSA
+194 EQSA
-199 VQFIRSEYEMLGM
+199 IEFIKTEYQGLGM
-212 DTDQIQL
+212 DTDRIQI
-219 NYIFMSG
+219 NYIFISG

-236 MVATI
+236 MAATI
-241 SVGFL
+241 MVGFL

-265 VVEFS
+265 VVDFS
-270 EGEMKQFST
+270 ESEMKQFST

-319 ATKTSMAWII
+319 ATGTGMAWIV
-329 AVAVMAILTLVIVLF
+329 AVAVMAIATLVIVLF
-344 AIAMPKFKRVQKL
+344 AIAMPKFKCVQKL

-380 EKHEEQRFDKANKD
+380 EKHEEARFDKANKD

-403 RVMSTMMPLMMFT
+403 RVMATMMPLMMFT
-416 MNAIAVLIVWEAAK
+416 MNAIAVLIVWEAAQ

-451 IIMAFLMIS
+451 IIMSFLMIS
-460 LVSIML
+460 IVSIML

-478 VLKTPLTILDPKEP
+478 VLKTPLTILNPKEK
-492 KEGKEK
+492 KEPTEV

-509 YPDADGYMLH
+509 YPDSDGYMLH
-519 HINFKANKGETV
+519 HINFKAEKGETV

-547 IPRFFEASKGEILV
+547 IPRFFEATKGEVLV
-561 DGVNVKDYD
+561 DGVNVKDLD
-570 QHDLREKI
+570 QKELRDKI
-578 GYVPQTGI
+578 GYVPQTGV

-603 TEKEIH
+603 HEKEIQ

-621 NKLEKGIESPIS
+621 SKLEKGTESPIS

-651 AVIKRPEIYIFDDSF
+651 AVIKKPEIYIFDDSF

-679 TLREKTKGST
+679 ALRTKTKGST

-700 MNADKIVVLDDGNVV
+700 MNADRIVVLDDGKVV
-715 GIGTHQELLKTCD
+715 GTGTHQELLKSCE

>member
-24 AQAACDLS
+24 VQAYCDLS

-47 GGIEDNVP
+47 GGIEDNTP
-55 EAMSVDTFNHALLF
+55 EAISKSSLEDALLF
-69 LEEEDA
+69 LNEEDQSF
-75 RVLEDHYQLIT
+75 VQSQYELVTIEN
-86 SEDATEEQLDTYPE
+86 ATESQIEKYPNVE
-100 LKKEAIYLLEDI
+100 KEDI
-112 DQDTR
+112 YVLKDISHEQH
-117 EELNQILQKPFTY
+117 EKLNQLLQKPLTY
-130 LLLFSGDSEASQEL
+130 LLLFDGETEEGKKIEKQVLA
-144 EQQMMENLPE
+144 NLPE
-154 EMRQIPDL
+154 ELSKIPDITVMKL
-162 TMMDVLEM
+162 FEM
-170 MPEESRQEMTKEID
+170 MPQEQRQEALKQLEDKMK
-184 QAMEDMPDTL
+184 DMPDTML
-194 YEQSA
+194 EQSA
-199 VQFIRSEYEMLGM
+199 IEFIKTEYQGLGM
-212 DTDQIQL
+212 DTDRIQT
-219 NYIFMSG
+219 NYIFISG

-236 MVATI
+236 MAATI
-241 SVGFL
+241 MVGFL

-265 VVEFS
+265 VVDFS
-270 EGEMKQFST
+270 ESEMKQFST

-319 ATKTSMAWII
+319 ATGTGMAWIV
-329 AVAVMAILTLVIVLF
+329 AVAVMAIATLVIVLF

-380 EKHEEQRFDKANKD
+380 EKHEEARFDKANKD

-403 RVMSTMMPLMMFT
+403 RVMATMMPLMMFT
-416 MNAIAVLIVWEAAK
+416 MNAIAVLIVWEAAQ

-451 IIMAFLMIS
+451 IIMSFLMIS
-460 LVSIML
+460 IVSIML

-478 VLKTPLTILDPKEP
+478 VLKTPLTILNPKEK
-492 KEGKEK
+492 KEPTEV

-509 YPDADGYMLH
+509 YPDSDGYMLH
-519 HINFKANKGETV
+519 HINFKAEKGETV

-547 IPRFFEASKGEILV
+547 IPRFFEATKGEVLV
-561 DGVNVKDYD
+561 DGVNVKDLD
-570 QHDLREKI
+570 QKELRDKI
-578 GYVPQTGI
+578 GYVPQTGV

-603 TEKEIH
+603 HEKEIQ

-621 NKLEKGIESPIS
+621 SKLEKGTESPIS

-651 AVIKRPEIYIFDDSF
+651 AVIKKPEIYIFYVCF

-679 TLREKTKGST
+679 ALRTKTKGST

-700 MNADKIVVLDDGNVV
+700 MNADRIVVLDDGKVV
-715 GIGTHQELLKTCD
+715 GTGTHQELLKSCE

>member
-1 MIRIIKHLCKYWY
+1 MVRIIKHLCRYWY

-24 AQAACDLS
+24 VQAACDLS

-47 GGIEDNVP
+47 GGIEDNTP
-55 EAMSVDTFNHALLF
+55 EAISKNSFEDILLF
-69 LEEEDA
+69 LDEKDSKFVQNQYDVVSKDE
-75 RVLEDHYQLIT
+75 
-86 SEDATEEQLDTYPE
+86 ATKEQLETYPKLE
-100 LKKEAIYLLEDI
+100 KQDIYVLKDISKENHEK
-112 DQDTR
+112 
-117 EELNQILQKPFTY
+117 LNQLLQKPLTY
-130 LLLFSGDSEASQEL
+130 LLLFSGDTEEGAKIE
-144 EQQMMENLPE
+144 EQVLKNLPE
-154 EMRQIPDL
+154 QFASIPNMTVMKL
-162 TMMDVLEM
+162 FEM
-170 MPEESRQEMTKEID
+170 MPQEQRQDVMKQLD
-184 QAMEDMPDTL
+184 QKMKDMPDTML
-194 YEQSA
+194 EQSA
-199 VQFIRSEYEMLGM
+199 VQFVKAEYQKLGM
-212 DTDQIQL
+212 DTDSIQT
-219 NYIFMSG
+219 NYIFISG

-236 MVATI
+236 MVATVM
-241 SVGFL
+241 VGFL

-258 RNQVFTK
+258 RNQVFKK
-265 VVEFS
+265 VVDFS
-270 EGEMKQFST
+270 ESEMKQFST

-319 ATKTSMAWII
+319 ATGTGMAWII
-329 AVAVMAILTLVIVLF
+329 AVAVMAIATLVIVLF

-380 EKHEEQRFDKANKD
+380 EKHEEARFDKANKD

-403 RVMSTMMPLMMFT
+403 RVMATMMPLMMFT
-416 MNAIAVLIVWEAAK
+416 MNSIAVLIVWEAAK
-430 GIDSGIMQV
+430 GINSGIMQV

-451 IIMAFLMIS
+451 IIMSFLMIS
-460 LVSIML
+460 IVSIML

-478 VLKTPLTILDPKEP
+478 VLKTPFTILNPKHKKEP
-492 KEGKEK
+492 TEV

-509 YPDADGYMLH
+509 YPDSDGYMLH

-547 IPRFFEASKGEILV
+547 IPRFFEASKGEVLV
-561 DGVNVKDYD
+561 DGVNVKDLD
-570 QHDLREKI
+570 QKDLRDKI

-603 TEKEIH
+603 SEKEIH

-621 NKLEKGIESPIS
+621 NKLEKGIENPIS

-651 AVIKRPEIYIFDDSF
+651 AVIKKPEIYIFDDSF

-679 TLREKTKGST
+679 ALREKTKGST

-715 GIGTHQELLKTCD
+715 GTGTHQELLKTCD

>member
-24 AQAACDLS
+24 AQAYCDLS

-47 GGIEDNVP
+47 GGIEDNTP
-55 EAMSVDTFNHALLF
+55 EAISKSSLEDALLF
-69 LEEEDA
+69 LNEEDQSF
-75 RVLEDHYQLIT
+75 VQSQYELVTIEN
-86 SEDATEEQLDTYPE
+86 ATESQIEKYPNVE
-100 LKKEAIYLLEDI
+100 KEDI
-112 DQDTR
+112 YVLKDISHEQH
-117 EELNQILQKPFTY
+117 EKLNQLLQKPLTY
-130 LLLFSGDSEASQEL
+130 LLLFDGETEEGKKIEKQVLA
-144 EQQMMENLPE
+144 NLPE
-154 EMRQIPDL
+154 ELSKIPDITVMKL
-162 TMMDVLEM
+162 FEM
-170 MPEESRQEMTKEID
+170 MPQEQRQEALKQLEDKMK
-184 QAMEDMPDTL
+184 DMPDTML
-194 YEQSA
+194 EQSA
-199 VQFIRSEYEMLGM
+199 IEFIKTEYQGLGM
-212 DTDQIQL
+212 DTDRIQT
-219 NYIFMSG
+219 NYIFISG

-236 MVATI
+236 MAATI
-241 SVGFL
+241 MVGFL

-265 VVEFS
+265 VVDFS
-270 EGEMKQFST
+270 ESEMKQFST

-319 ATKTSMAWII
+319 ATGTGMAWIV
-329 AVAVMAILTLVIVLF
+329 AVAVMAIATLVIVLF

-380 EKHEEQRFDKANKD
+380 EKHEEARFDKANKD

-403 RVMSTMMPLMMFT
+403 RVMATMMPLMMFT
-416 MNAIAVLIVWEAAK
+416 MNAIAVLIVWEAAQ

-451 IIMAFLMIS
+451 IIMSFLMIS
-460 LVSIML
+460 IVSIML

-478 VLKTPLTILDPKEP
+478 VLKTPLTILNPKEK
-492 KEGKEK
+492 KEPTEV

-509 YPDADGYMLH
+509 YPDSDGYMLH
-519 HINFKANKGETV
+519 HINFKAEKGETV

-547 IPRFFEASKGEILV
+547 IPRFFEATKGEVLV
-561 DGVNVKDYD
+561 DGVNVKDLD
-570 QHDLREKI
+570 QKELRDKI
-578 GYVPQTGI
+578 GYVPQTGV

-603 TEKEIH
+603 NEEEIQ

-621 NKLEKGIESPIS
+621 SKLEKGTESPIS

-651 AVIKRPEIYIFDDSF
+651 AVIKKPEIYIFDDSF

-679 TLREKTKGST
+679 ALRTKTKGST

-700 MNADKIVVLDDGNVV
+700 MNADRIVVLDDGKVV
-715 GIGTHQELLKTCD
+715 GTGTHQELLKSCE

>member
-1 MIRIIKHLCKYWY
+1 MVRIIKHLCKYWY

-24 AQAACDLS
+24 VQAACDLS

-47 GGIEDNVP
+47 GGIEDNTP
-55 EAMSVDTFNHALLF
+55 EAITKESFEDILLF
-69 LEEEDA
+69 LNEKDSKFVQNQYE
-75 RVLEDHYQLIT
+75 VV
-86 SEDATEEQLDTYPE
+86 SKKDATEEQLESYPTVE
-100 LKKEAIYLLEDI
+100 KQDIYVLKNISKENHEK
-112 DQDTR
+112 
-117 EELNQILQKPFTY
+117 LNQLLQKPLTY
-130 LLLFSGDSEASQEL
+130 LLLFSGDTEEGAKI
-144 EQQMMENLPE
+144 EQQIISKLPE
-154 EMRQIPDL
+154 QLSSIPDL
-162 TMMDVLEM
+162 TVMKLLEM
-170 MPEESRQEMTKEID
+170 MPQEQRQEMMK
-184 QAMEDMPDTL
+184 QLNQKMKDMPDTML
-194 YEQSA
+194 EQSA
-199 VQFIRSEYEMLGM
+199 IQFVKTEYQRLGM
-212 DTDQIQL
+212 DTDRIQT
-219 NYIFMSG
+219 NYIFVSG
-226 LKMLGLALVS
+226 LKMLGLALIS
-236 MVATI
+236 MFATVM
-241 SVGFL
+241 VGFL

-258 RNQVFTK
+258 RNQVFKK
-265 VVEFS
+265 VVDFS
-270 EGEMKQFST
+270 ESEMKQFST

-319 ATKTSMAWII
+319 ATGTGMAWII
-329 AVAVMAILTLVIVLF
+329 AVAVMAIATLVIILF

-380 EKHEEQRFDKANKD
+380 EKHEEARFDKANKD

-403 RVMSTMMPLMMFT
+403 RVMATMMPLMMFT

-430 GIDSGIMQV
+430 GIDSGVMQV

-451 IIMAFLMIS
+451 IIMSFLMIS
-460 LVSIML
+460 IVSIML

-478 VLKTPLTILDPKEP
+478 VLKTPFTILNPKQK
-492 KEGKEK
+492 KETTEV

-509 YPDADGYMLH
+509 YPDSDGYMLH

-547 IPRFFEASKGEILV
+547 IPRFFEATKGEVLV
-561 DGVNVKDYD
+561 DGVNVKDLD
-570 QHDLREKI
+570 QKDLRDKI
-578 GYVPQTGI
+578 GYVPQTGV

-603 TEKEIH
+603 SDKEIQ

-621 NKLEKGIESPIS
+621 SKLPKGTENPIS

-651 AVIKRPEIYIFDDSF
+651 AVIKKPEIYIFDDSF

-679 TLREKTKGST
+679 ALREKTKGST

-715 GIGTHQELLKTCD
+715 GTGTHQELLKSCD

>member
-24 AQAACDLS
+24 AQAYCDLS

-47 GGIEDNVP
+47 GGIEDNTP
-55 EAMSVDTFNHALLF
+55 EAISKSSLEDALLF
-69 LEEEDA
+69 LNEEDQSF
-75 RVLEDHYQLIT
+75 VQSQYELVTIEN
-86 SEDATEEQLDTYPE
+86 ATESQIEKYPNVE
-100 LKKEAIYLLEDI
+100 KEDI
-112 DQDTR
+112 YVLKDISHEQH
-117 EELNQILQKPFTY
+117 EKLNQLLQKPLTY
-130 LLLFSGDSEASQEL
+130 LLLFDGETEEGKKIEKQVLA
-144 EQQMMENLPE
+144 NLPE
-154 EMRQIPDL
+154 ELSKIPDITVMKL
-162 TMMDVLEM
+162 FEM
-170 MPEESRQEMTKEID
+170 MPQEQRQEALKQLEDKMK
-184 QAMEDMPDTL
+184 DMPDTML
-194 YEQSA
+194 EQIA
-199 VQFIRSEYEMLGM
+199 IEFIKTEYQGLGM
-212 DTDQIQL
+212 DTDRIQT
-219 NYIFMSG
+219 NYIFISG

-236 MVATI
+236 MAATI
-241 SVGFL
+241 MVGFL

-265 VVEFS
+265 VVDFS
-270 EGEMKQFST
+270 ESEMKQFST

-319 ATKTSMAWII
+319 ATGTGMAWIV
-329 AVAVMAILTLVIVLF
+329 AVAVMAIATLVIVLF

-380 EKHEEQRFDKANKD
+380 EKHEEARFDKANKD

-403 RVMSTMMPLMMFT
+403 RVMATMMPLMMFT
-416 MNAIAVLIVWEAAK
+416 MNAIAVLIVWEAAQ

-451 IIMAFLMIS
+451 IIMSFLMIS
-460 LVSIML
+460 IVSIML

-478 VLKTPLTILDPKEP
+478 VLKTPLTILNPKEK
-492 KEGKEK
+492 KEPTEV

-509 YPDADGYMLH
+509 YPDSDGYMLH
-519 HINFKANKGETV
+519 HINFKAEKGETV

-547 IPRFFEASKGEILV
+547 IPRFFEATKGEVLV
-561 DGVNVKDYD
+561 DGVNVKDLD
-570 QHDLREKI
+570 QKELRDKI
-578 GYVPQTGI
+578 GYVPQTGV

-603 TEKEIH
+603 NEEEIQ

-621 NKLEKGIESPIS
+621 SKLEKGTESPIS

-651 AVIKRPEIYIFDDSF
+651 AVIKNPEIYIFDDSF

-679 TLREKTKGST
+679 ALRTKTKGST
-689 MLIVAQRISTI
+689 ILIVAQRISTI
-700 MNADKIVVLDDGNVV
+700 MNADRIVVLDDGKVV
-715 GIGTHQELLKTCD
+715 GTGTHQELLKSCE

>member
-1 MIRIIKHLCKYWY
+1 MVRIIKHLCKYWY

-24 AQAACDLS
+24 VQAACDLS

-47 GGIEDNVP
+47 GGIEDNTP
-55 EAMSVDTFNHALLF
+55 EAITKESFEDILLF
-69 LEEEDA
+69 LNEKDSKFVQNQYE
-75 RVLEDHYQLIT
+75 VV
-86 SEDATEEQLDTYPE
+86 SKKDATEEQLESYPTVE
-100 LKKEAIYLLEDI
+100 KQDIYVLKNISKENHEK
-112 DQDTR
+112 
-117 EELNQILQKPFTY
+117 LNQLLQKPLTY
-130 LLLFSGDSEASQEL
+130 LLLFSGDTEEGAKI
-144 EQQMMENLPE
+144 EQQIISKLPE
-154 EMRQIPDL
+154 QLSSIPDL
-162 TMMDVLEM
+162 TVMKLLEM
-170 MPEESRQEMTKEID
+170 MPKEQRQEMMK
-184 QAMEDMPDTL
+184 QLNQKMKDMPDTML
-194 YEQSA
+194 EQSA
-199 VQFIRSEYEMLGM
+199 IQFVKTEYQRLGM
-212 DTDQIQL
+212 DTDRIQT
-219 NYIFMSG
+219 NYIFVSG
-226 LKMLGLALVS
+226 LKMLGLALIS
-236 MVATI
+236 MFATVM
-241 SVGFL
+241 VGFL

-258 RNQVFTK
+258 RNQVFKK
-265 VVEFS
+265 VVDFS
-270 EGEMKQFST
+270 ESEMKQFST

-319 ATKTSMAWII
+319 ATGTGMAWII
-329 AVAVMAILTLVIVLF
+329 AVAVMAIATLVIILF

-380 EKHEEQRFDKANKD
+380 EKHEEARFDKANKD

-403 RVMSTMMPLMMFT
+403 RVMATMMPLMMFT

-430 GIDSGIMQV
+430 GIDSGVMQV

-451 IIMAFLMIS
+451 IIMSFLMIS
-460 LVSIML
+460 IVSIML

-478 VLKTPLTILDPKEP
+478 VLKTPFTILNPKQK
-492 KEGKEK
+492 KETTEV

-509 YPDADGYMLH
+509 YPDSDGYMLH

-547 IPRFFEASKGEILV
+547 IPRFFEATKGEVLV
-561 DGVNVKDYD
+561 DGVNVKDLD
-570 QHDLREKI
+570 QKDLRDKI
-578 GYVPQTGI
+578 GYVPQTGV

-603 TEKEIH
+603 SDKEIQ

-621 NKLEKGIESPIS
+621 SKLPKGTENPIS

-651 AVIKRPEIYIFDDSF
+651 AVIKKPEIYIFDDSF

-679 TLREKTKGST
+679 ALREKTKGST

-715 GIGTHQELLKTCD
+715 GTGTHQELLKSCD

>member
-1 MIRIIKHLCKYWY
+1 MVRIIKHLCKYWY

-24 AQAACDLS
+24 VQAACDLS

-47 GGIEDNVP
+47 GGIEDNTP
-55 EAMSVDTFNHALLF
+55 EAITKESFEDILLF
-69 LEEEDA
+69 LNEKDSKFVQNQYE
-75 RVLEDHYQLIT
+75 VV
-86 SEDATEEQLDTYPE
+86 SKKDATEEQLESYPTVE
-100 LKKEAIYLLEDI
+100 KQDIYVLKDISKENHEK
-112 DQDTR
+112 
-117 EELNQILQKPFTY
+117 LNQLLQKPLTY
-130 LLLFSGDSEASQEL
+130 LLLFSGDTEEGAKIEKQIISK
-144 EQQMMENLPE
+144 LPE
-154 EMRQIPDL
+154 QLSSIPDL
-162 TMMDVLEM
+162 TVMKLLEM
-170 MPEESRQEMTKEID
+170 MPKEQRQEMMK
-184 QAMEDMPDTL
+184 QLNQKMKDMPDTML
-194 YEQSA
+194 EQSA
-199 VQFIRSEYEMLGM
+199 IQFVKTEYQRLGM
-212 DTDQIQL
+212 DTDRIQT
-219 NYIFMSG
+219 NYIFVSG
-226 LKMLGLALVS
+226 LKMLGLALIS
-236 MVATI
+236 MFATVM
-241 SVGFL
+241 VGFL

-258 RNQVFTK
+258 RNQVFKK
-265 VVEFS
+265 VVDFS
-270 EGEMKQFST
+270 ESEMKQFST

-319 ATKTSMAWII
+319 ATGTGMAWII
-329 AVAVMAILTLVIVLF
+329 AVAVMAIATLVIILF
-344 AIAMPKFKRVQKL
+344 AIAMPKFKTVQKL

-380 EKHEEQRFDKANKD
+380 EKHEEARFDKANKD

-403 RVMSTMMPLMMFT
+403 RVMATMMPLMMFT

-430 GIDSGIMQV
+430 GIDSGVMQV

-451 IIMAFLMIS
+451 IIMSFLMIS
-460 LVSIML
+460 IVSIML

-478 VLKTPLTILDPKEP
+478 VLKTPFTILNPKQK
-492 KEGKEK
+492 KETTEV

-509 YPDADGYMLH
+509 YPDSDGYMLH

-547 IPRFFEASKGEILV
+547 IPRFFEATKGEVLV
-561 DGVNVKDYD
+561 DGVNVKDLD
-570 QHDLREKI
+570 QKDLRDKI
-578 GYVPQTGI
+578 GYVPQTGV

-603 TEKEIH
+603 SDKEIQ

-621 NKLEKGIESPIS
+621 SKLPKGTENPIS

-651 AVIKRPEIYIFDDSF
+651 AVIKKPEIYIFDDSF

-679 TLREKTKGST
+679 ALREKTKGST

-715 GIGTHQELLKTCD
+715 GTGTHQELLKSCD

>member
-1 MIRIIKHLCKYWY
+1 MVRIIKHLCKYWY

-24 AQAACDLS
+24 VQAACDLS

-47 GGIEDNVP
+47 GGIEDNTP
-55 EAMSVDTFNHALLF
+55 EAITKESFEDILLF
-69 LEEEDA
+69 LNEKDSKFVQNQYE
-75 RVLEDHYQLIT
+75 VV
-86 SEDATEEQLDTYPE
+86 SKKDATEEQLESYPTVE
-100 LKKEAIYLLEDI
+100 KQDIYVLKDISKENHEK
-112 DQDTR
+112 
-117 EELNQILQKPFTY
+117 LNQLLQKPLTY
-130 LLLFSGDSEASQEL
+130 LLLFSGDTEEGAKI
-144 EQQMMENLPE
+144 EQQIISKLPE
-154 EMRQIPDL
+154 QLSSIPDL
-162 TMMDVLEM
+162 TVMKLLEM
-170 MPEESRQEMTKEID
+170 MPKEQRQEMMK
-184 QAMEDMPDTL
+184 QLNQKMKDMPDTML
-194 YEQSA
+194 EQSA
-199 VQFIRSEYEMLGM
+199 IQFVKTEYQRLGM
-212 DTDQIQL
+212 DTDRIQTS
-219 NYIFMSG
+219 YIFVSG
-226 LKMLGLALVS
+226 LKMLGLALIS
-236 MVATI
+236 MFATVM
-241 SVGFL
+241 VGFL

-258 RNQVFTK
+258 RNQVFKK
-265 VVEFS
+265 VVDFS
-270 EGEMKQFST
+270 ESEMKQFST

-319 ATKTSMAWII
+319 ATGTGMAWII
-329 AVAVMAILTLVIVLF
+329 AVAVMAIATLVIILF
-344 AIAMPKFKRVQKL
+344 AIAMPKFKTVQKL

-380 EKHEEQRFDKANKD
+380 EKHEEARFDKANKD
-394 LKNNQLFIV
+394 LKNNQLFII
-403 RVMSTMMPLMMFT
+403 RVMATMMPLMMFT

-430 GIDSGIMQV
+430 GIDSGVMQV

-451 IIMAFLMIS
+451 IIMSFLMIS
-460 LVSIML
+460 IVSIML

-478 VLKTPLTILDPKEP
+478 VLKTPFTILNPKQK
-492 KEGKEK
+492 KETTEV

-509 YPDADGYMLH
+509 YPDSDGYMLH

-547 IPRFFEASKGEILV
+547 IPRFFEATKGEVLV
-561 DGVNVKDYD
+561 DGVNVKDLD
-570 QHDLREKI
+570 QKDLRDKI
-578 GYVPQTGI
+578 GYVPQTGV

-603 TEKEIH
+603 SDKEIQ

-621 NKLEKGIESPIS
+621 SKLPKGTENPIS

-651 AVIKRPEIYIFDDSF
+651 AVIKKPEIYIFDDSF

-679 TLREKTKGST
+679 ALREKTKGST

-715 GIGTHQELLKTCD
+715 GTGTHQELLKSCD

>member
-1 MIRIIKHLCKYWY
+1 MVRIIKHLCKYWY

-24 AQAACDLS
+24 VQAACDLS

-47 GGIEDNVP
+47 GGIEDNTP
-55 EAMSVDTFNHALLF
+55 EAITKERFEDILLF
-69 LEEEDA
+69 LNEKDSKFVQNQYE
-75 RVLEDHYQLIT
+75 VV
-86 SEDATEEQLDTYPE
+86 SKKDATEEQLESYPTVE
-100 LKKEAIYLLEDI
+100 KQDIYVLKDISKENHEK
-112 DQDTR
+112 
-117 EELNQILQKPFTY
+117 LNQLLQKPLTY
-130 LLLFSGDSEASQEL
+130 LLLFSGDTEEGTKIEKQIISK
-144 EQQMMENLPE
+144 LPE
-154 EMRQIPDL
+154 QLSSIPDL
-162 TMMDVLEM
+162 TVMKLLEM
-170 MPEESRQEMTKEID
+170 MPQEQRQEMMK
-184 QAMEDMPDTL
+184 QLNQKMKDMPDTML
-194 YEQSA
+194 EQSA
-199 VQFIRSEYEMLGM
+199 IQFVKAEYQRLGM
-212 DTDQIQL
+212 DTDRIQT
-219 NYIFMSG
+219 NYIFVSG

-236 MVATI
+236 MVATVM
-241 SVGFL
+241 VGFL

-258 RNQVFTK
+258 RNQVFKK
-265 VVEFS
+265 VVDFS
-270 EGEMKQFST
+270 ESEMKQFST

-319 ATKTSMAWII
+319 ATGTGMAWII
-329 AVAVMAILTLVIVLF
+329 AVAVMAIATLVIILF

-380 EKHEEQRFDKANKD
+380 EKHEEARFDKANKD

-403 RVMSTMMPLMMFT
+403 RVMATMMPLMMFT

-430 GIDSGIMQV
+430 GIDSGVMQV

-451 IIMAFLMIS
+451 IIMSFLMIS
-460 LVSIML
+460 IVSIML

-478 VLKTPLTILDPKEP
+478 VLKTPFTILNPKQK
-492 KEGKEK
+492 KETTEV

-509 YPDADGYMLH
+509 YPDSDGYMLH

-547 IPRFFEASKGEILV
+547 IPRFFETTKGEVLV
-561 DGVNVKDYD
+561 DGVNVKDLD
-570 QHDLREKI
+570 QKDLRDKI
-578 GYVPQTGI
+578 GYVPQTGV

-603 TEKEIH
+603 SDKEIQ

-621 NKLEKGIESPIS
+621 SKLPKGTENPIS

-651 AVIKRPEIYIFDDSF
+651 AVIKKPEIYIFDDSF

-679 TLREKTKGST
+679 ALREKTKGST

-715 GIGTHQELLKTCD
+715 GTGTHQELLKSCD

>member
-1 MIRIIKHLCKYWY
+1 MVRIIKHLCKYWY

-24 AQAACDLS
+24 VQAACDLS

-47 GGIEDNVP
+47 GGIEDNTP
-55 EAMSVDTFNHALLF
+55 EAITKESFEDILLF
-69 LEEEDA
+69 LNEKDSKFVQNQYE
-75 RVLEDHYQLIT
+75 VV
-86 SEDATEEQLDTYPE
+86 SKKDATEEQLESYPTVE
-100 LKKEAIYLLEDI
+100 KQYIYVLKDISKENHEK
-112 DQDTR
+112 
-117 EELNQILQKPFTY
+117 LNQLLQKPLTY
-130 LLLFSGDSEASQEL
+130 LLLFSGDTEEGAKI
-144 EQQMMENLPE
+144 EQQIISKLPE
-154 EMRQIPDL
+154 QLSSIPDL
-162 TMMDVLEM
+162 TVMKLLEM
-170 MPEESRQEMTKEID
+170 MPQEQRQEMMK
-184 QAMEDMPDTL
+184 QLNQKMKDMPDTML
-194 YEQSA
+194 EQSA
-199 VQFIRSEYEMLGM
+199 IQFVKTEYQRLGM
-212 DTDQIQL
+212 DTDRIQT
-219 NYIFMSG
+219 NYIFVSG
-226 LKMLGLALVS
+226 LKMLGLALIS
-236 MVATI
+236 MFATVM
-241 SVGFL
+241 VGFL

-258 RNQVFTK
+258 RNQVFKK
-265 VVEFS
+265 VVDFS
-270 EGEMKQFST
+270 ESEMKQFST

-319 ATKTSMAWII
+319 ATGTGMAWII
-329 AVAVMAILTLVIVLF
+329 AVAVMAIATLVIILF

-380 EKHEEQRFDKANKD
+380 EKHEEARFDKANKD

-403 RVMSTMMPLMMFT
+403 RVMATMMPLMMFT

-430 GIDSGIMQV
+430 GIDSGVMQV

-451 IIMAFLMIS
+451 IIMSFLMIS
-460 LVSIML
+460 IVSIML

-478 VLKTPLTILDPKEP
+478 VLKTPFTILNPKQK
-492 KEGKEK
+492 KETTEV

-509 YPDADGYMLH
+509 YPDSDGYMLH

-547 IPRFFEASKGEILV
+547 IPRFFEATKGEVLV
-561 DGVNVKDYD
+561 DGVNVKDLD
-570 QHDLREKI
+570 QKDLRDKI
-578 GYVPQTGI
+578 GYVPQTGV

-603 TEKEIH
+603 SDKEIQ

-621 NKLEKGIESPIS
+621 SKLPKGTENPIS

-651 AVIKRPEIYIFDDSF
+651 AVIKKPEIYIFDDSF

-679 TLREKTKGST
+679 ALREKTKGST

-715 GIGTHQELLKTCD
+715 GTGTHQELLKSCD

>member
-24 AQAACDLS
+24 VQAYCDLS

-47 GGIEDNVP
+47 GGIEDNTP
-55 EAMSVDTFNHALLF
+55 EAISKSSLEDALLF
-69 LEEEDA
+69 LNEEDQSF
-75 RVLEDHYQLIT
+75 VQSQYELVTIEN
-86 SEDATEEQLDTYPE
+86 ATESQIEKYPNVE
-100 LKKEAIYLLEDI
+100 KEDI
-112 DQDTR
+112 YVLKDISHEQH
-117 EELNQILQKPFTY
+117 EKLNQLLQKPLTY
-130 LLLFSGDSEASQEL
+130 LLLFDGETEEGKKIEKQVLA
-144 EQQMMENLPE
+144 NLPE
-154 EMRQIPDL
+154 ELSKISDITVMKL
-162 TMMDVLEM
+162 FEM
-170 MPEESRQEMTKEID
+170 MPQEQRQEALKQLEDKMK
-184 QAMEDMPDTL
+184 DMPDTML
-194 YEQSA
+194 EQSA
-199 VQFIRSEYEMLGM
+199 IEFIKTEYQGLGM
-212 DTDQIQL
+212 DTDHIQT
-219 NYIFMSG
+219 NYIFISG

-236 MVATI
+236 MAATI
-241 SVGFL
+241 MVGFL

-265 VVEFS
+265 VVDFS
-270 EGEMKQFST
+270 ESEMKQFST

-319 ATKTSMAWII
+319 ATGTGMAWIV
-329 AVAVMAILTLVIVLF
+329 AVAVMAIATLVIVLF

-380 EKHEEQRFDKANKD
+380 EKHEEARFDKANKD

-403 RVMSTMMPLMMFT
+403 RVMATMMPLMMFT
-416 MNAIAVLIVWEAAK
+416 MNAIAVLIVWEAAQ

-451 IIMAFLMIS
+451 IIMSFLMIS
-460 LVSIML
+460 IVSIML

-478 VLKTPLTILDPKEP
+478 VLKTPLTILNPKEK
-492 KEGKEK
+492 KEPTEV

-509 YPDADGYMLH
+509 YPDSDGYMLH
-519 HINFKANKGETV
+519 HINFKAEKGETV

-547 IPRFFEASKGEILV
+547 IPRFFEATKGEVLV
-561 DGVNVKDYD
+561 DGVNVKDLD
-570 QHDLREKI
+570 QKELRDKI
-578 GYVPQTGI
+578 GYVPQTGV

-603 TEKEIH
+603 HEKEIQ

-621 NKLEKGIESPIS
+621 SKLEKGTESPIS

-651 AVIKRPEIYIFDDSF
+651 AVIKKPEIYIFDDSF

-679 TLREKTKGST
+679 ALRTKTKGST

-700 MNADKIVVLDDGNVV
+700 MNADRIVVLDDGKVV
-715 GIGTHQELLKTCD
+715 GTGTHQELLKSCE

>member
-1 MIRIIKHLCKYWY
+1 MVRIIKHLCKYWY

-24 AQAACDLS
+24 VQAACDLS

-47 GGIEDNVP
+47 GGIEDNTP
-55 EAMSVDTFNHALLF
+55 EAITKESFEDILLF
-69 LEEEDA
+69 LNEKDSKFVQNQYE
-75 RVLEDHYQLIT
+75 VV
-86 SEDATEEQLDTYPE
+86 SKKDATEEQLESYPTVE
-100 LKKEAIYLLEDI
+100 KQDIYVLKDISKENHEK
-112 DQDTR
+112 
-117 EELNQILQKPFTY
+117 LNQLLQKPLTY
-130 LLLFSGDSEASQEL
+130 LLLFSGDTEEGAKIEKQIISK
-144 EQQMMENLPE
+144 LPE
-154 EMRQIPDL
+154 QLSSIPDL
-162 TMMDVLEM
+162 TVMKLLEM
-170 MPEESRQEMTKEID
+170 MPQEQRQEMMK
-184 QAMEDMPDTL
+184 QLNQKMKDMPDTML
-194 YEQSA
+194 EQSA
-199 VQFIRSEYEMLGM
+199 IQFVKTEYQRLGM
-212 DTDQIQL
+212 DTDRIQT
-219 NYIFMSG
+219 NYIFVSG
-226 LKMLGLALVS
+226 LKMLGLALIS
-236 MVATI
+236 MFATVM
-241 SVGFL
+241 VGFL

-258 RNQVFTK
+258 RNQVFKK
-265 VVEFS
+265 VVDFS
-270 EGEMKQFST
+270 ESEMKQFST

-319 ATKTSMAWII
+319 ATGTGMAWII
-329 AVAVMAILTLVIVLF
+329 AVAVMAIATLVIILF
-344 AIAMPKFKRVQKL
+344 AIAMPKFKCVQKL

-380 EKHEEQRFDKANKD
+380 EKHEEARFDKANKD

-403 RVMSTMMPLMMFT
+403 RVMATMMPLMMFT

-430 GIDSGIMQV
+430 GIDSGVMQV

-451 IIMAFLMIS
+451 IIMSFLMIS
-460 LVSIML
+460 IVSIML

-478 VLKTPLTILDPKEP
+478 VLKTPFTILNPKQK
-492 KEGKEK
+492 KETTEV

-509 YPDADGYMLH
+509 YPDSDGYMLH

-547 IPRFFEASKGEILV
+547 IPRFFEATKGEVLV
-561 DGVNVKDYD
+561 DGVNVKDLD
-570 QHDLREKI
+570 QKDLRDKI
-578 GYVPQTGI
+578 GYVPQTGV

-603 TEKEIH
+603 SDKEIQ

-621 NKLEKGIESPIS
+621 SKLPKGTENPIS

-651 AVIKRPEIYIFDDSF
+651 AVIKKPEIYIFDDSF

-679 TLREKTKGST
+679 ALREKTKGST

-715 GIGTHQELLKTCD
+715 GTGTHQELLKSCD

>member
-24 AQAACDLS
+24 VQAYCDLS

-47 GGIEDNVP
+47 GGIEDNTP
-55 EAMSVDTFNHALLF
+55 EAISKSSLEDALLF
-69 LEEEDA
+69 LNEEDQSF
-75 RVLEDHYQLIT
+75 VQSQYELVTIEN
-86 SEDATEEQLDTYPE
+86 ATECQIEKYPNVE
-100 LKKEAIYLLEDI
+100 KEDI
-112 DQDTR
+112 YVLKDISHEQH
-117 EELNQILQKPFTY
+117 EKLNQLLQKPLTY
-130 LLLFSGDSEASQEL
+130 LLLFDGETEEGKKIEKQVLA
-144 EQQMMENLPE
+144 NLPE
-154 EMRQIPDL
+154 ELSKIPDITVMKL
-162 TMMDVLEM
+162 FEM
-170 MPEESRQEMTKEID
+170 MPQEQRQEALKQLEDKMK
-184 QAMEDMPDTL
+184 DMPDTML
-194 YEQSA
+194 EQSA
-199 VQFIRSEYEMLGM
+199 IEFIKTEYQGLGM
-212 DTDQIQL
+212 DTDRIQT
-219 NYIFMSG
+219 NYIFISG

-236 MVATI
+236 MAATI
-241 SVGFL
+241 MVGFL

-265 VVEFS
+265 VVDFS
-270 EGEMKQFST
+270 ESEMKQFST

-319 ATKTSMAWII
+319 ATGTGMAWIV
-329 AVAVMAILTLVIVLF
+329 AVAVMAIATLVIVLF

-380 EKHEEQRFDKANKD
+380 EKHEEARFDKANKD

-403 RVMSTMMPLMMFT
+403 RVMATMMPLMMFT
-416 MNAIAVLIVWEAAK
+416 MNAIAVLIVWEAAQ

-451 IIMAFLMIS
+451 IIMSFLMIS
-460 LVSIML
+460 IVSIML

-478 VLKTPLTILDPKEP
+478 VLKTPLTILNPKEK
-492 KEGKEK
+492 KEPTEV
-498 GTVEFKDVSFR
+498 GTIEFKDVSFR
-509 YPDADGYMLH
+509 YPDSDGYMLH
-519 HINFKANKGETV
+519 HINFKAEKGETV

-547 IPRFFEASKGEILV
+547 IPRFFEATKGEVLV
-561 DGVNVKDYD
+561 DGVNVKELD
-570 QHDLREKI
+570 QKELRDKI
-578 GYVPQTGI
+578 GYVPQTGV

-603 TEKEIH
+603 NEEEIQ

-621 NKLEKGIESPIS
+621 SKLEKGTESPIS

-651 AVIKRPEIYIFDDSF
+651 AVIKKPEIYIFDDSF

-679 TLREKTKGST
+679 ALRTKTKGST

-700 MNADKIVVLDDGNVV
+700 MNADRIVVLDDGKVV
-715 GIGTHQELLKTCD
+715 GTGTHQELLKSCE

>member
-24 AQAACDLS
+24 VQAYCDLS

-47 GGIEDNVP
+47 GGIEDNTP
-55 EAMSVDTFNHALLF
+55 EAISKSSLEDALLF
-69 LEEEDA
+69 LNEEDQSF
-75 RVLEDHYQLIT
+75 VQSQYELVTIEN
-86 SEDATEEQLDTYPE
+86 ATESQIEKYPNVE
-100 LKKEAIYLLEDI
+100 KEDI
-112 DQDTR
+112 YVLKDISHEQH
-117 EELNQILQKPFTY
+117 EKLNQLLQKPLTY
-130 LLLFSGDSEASQEL
+130 LLLFDGETEEGKKIEKQVLA
-144 EQQMMENLPE
+144 NLPE
-154 EMRQIPDL
+154 ELSKISDITVMKL
-162 TMMDVLEM
+162 FEM
-170 MPEESRQEMTKEID
+170 MPQEQRQEALKQLEDKMK
-184 QAMEDMPDTL
+184 DMPDTML
-194 YEQSA
+194 EQSA
-199 VQFIRSEYEMLGM
+199 IEFIKTEYQGLGM
-212 DTDQIQL
+212 DTDRIQT
-219 NYIFMSG
+219 NYIFISG

-236 MVATI
+236 MAATI
-241 SVGFL
+241 MVGFL

-265 VVEFS
+265 VVDFS
-270 EGEMKQFST
+270 ESEMKQFST

-319 ATKTSMAWII
+319 ATGTGMAWIV
-329 AVAVMAILTLVIVLF
+329 AVAVMAIATLVIVLF

-380 EKHEEQRFDKANKD
+380 EKHEEARFDKANKD

-403 RVMSTMMPLMMFT
+403 RVMATMMPLMMFT
-416 MNAIAVLIVWEAAK
+416 MNAIAVLIVWEAAQ

-451 IIMAFLMIS
+451 IIMSFLMIS
-460 LVSIML
+460 IVSIML

-478 VLKTPLTILDPKEP
+478 VLKTPLTILNPKEK
-492 KEGKEK
+492 KEPTEV

-509 YPDADGYMLH
+509 YPDSDGYMLH
-519 HINFKANKGETV
+519 HINFKAEKGETV

-547 IPRFFEASKGEILV
+547 IPRFFEATKGEVLV
-561 DGVNVKDYD
+561 DGVNVKDLD
-570 QHDLREKI
+570 QKELRDKI
-578 GYVPQTGI
+578 GYVPQTGV

-603 TEKEIH
+603 NEKEIQ

-621 NKLEKGIESPIS
+621 SKLEKGTESPIS

-651 AVIKRPEIYIFDDSF
+651 AVIKKPEIYIFDDSF

-679 TLREKTKGST
+679 ALRTKTKGST

-700 MNADKIVVLDDGNVV
+700 MNADRIVVLDDGKVV
-715 GIGTHQELLKTCD
+715 GTGTHQELLKSCE

>member
-24 AQAACDLS
+24 VQAYCDLS

-47 GGIEDNVP
+47 GGIEDNTP
-55 EAMSVDTFNHALLF
+55 EAISKSSLEDALLF
-69 LEEEDA
+69 LNEEDQSF
-75 RVLEDHYQLIT
+75 VQSQYELVTIEN
-86 SEDATEEQLDTYPE
+86 ATESQIEKYPNVE
-100 LKKEAIYLLEDI
+100 KEDI
-112 DQDTR
+112 YVLKDISHEQH
-117 EELNQILQKPFTY
+117 EKLNQLLQKPLTY
-130 LLLFSGDSEASQEL
+130 LLLFDGETEEGKKIEKQVLA
-144 EQQMMENLPE
+144 NLPE
-154 EMRQIPDL
+154 ELSKISDITVMKL
-162 TMMDVLEM
+162 FEM
-170 MPEESRQEMTKEID
+170 MPQEQRQEALKQLEDKMK
-184 QAMEDMPDTL
+184 DMPDTML
-194 YEQSA
+194 EQSA
-199 VQFIRSEYEMLGM
+199 IEFIKTEYQGLGM
-212 DTDQIQL
+212 DTDRIQT
-219 NYIFMSG
+219 NYIFISG

-236 MVATI
+236 MAATI
-241 SVGFL
+241 MVGFL

-265 VVEFS
+265 VVDFS
-270 EGEMKQFST
+270 ESEMKQFST

-319 ATKTSMAWII
+319 ATGTGMAWIV
-329 AVAVMAILTLVIVLF
+329 AVAVMAIATLVIVLF

-380 EKHEEQRFDKANKD
+380 EKPEEARFDKANKD

-403 RVMSTMMPLMMFT
+403 RVMATMMPLMMFT
-416 MNAIAVLIVWEAAK
+416 MNAIAVLIVWEAAQ

-451 IIMAFLMIS
+451 IIMSFLMIS
-460 LVSIML
+460 IVSIML

-478 VLKTPLTILDPKEP
+478 VLKTPLTILNPKEK
-492 KEGKEK
+492 KEPTEV

-509 YPDADGYMLH
+509 YPDSDGYMLH
-519 HINFKANKGETV
+519 HINFKAEKGETV

-547 IPRFFEASKGEILV
+547 IPRFFEATKGEVLV
-561 DGVNVKDYD
+561 DGVNVKELD
-570 QHDLREKI
+570 QKELRDKI
-578 GYVPQTGI
+578 GYVPQTGV

-603 TEKEIH
+603 HEKEIQ

-621 NKLEKGIESPIS
+621 SKLEKGTESPIS

-651 AVIKRPEIYIFDDSF
+651 AVIKKPEIYIFDDSF

-679 TLREKTKGST
+679 ALRTKTKGST

-700 MNADKIVVLDDGNVV
+700 MNADRIVVLDDGKVV
-715 GIGTHQELLKTCD
+715 GTGTHQELLKSCE